1 LILFNKATHILNL
14 LIMKKSILLIAMI
27 LLGTSAHAQWWKRI
41 KGNGNTITQTRQ
53 TANYDKVS
61 VAGSFDV
68 QLVRGEEGDI
78 TLKGEENL
86 LDHIRVYVKNNVLIL
101 KVKDNIN
108 LSSSWNKNI
117 TIEVP
122 VNEIAGVKLSGSG
135 DISTQTTLKATDFNA
150 AVSGSGDISL
160 AIEATN
166 LYIQVSGSGDIDL
179 SGSAE
184 DLSVKVSG
192 SGDVN
197 AYGVVAQDATVTVS
211 GSADVTLTVK
221 GTLNAKVS
229 GSGDIQ
235 YKGNPKKVASKVS
248 GSGDVT
254 GN

>member
-1 LILFNKATHILNL
+1 
-14 LIMKKSILLIAMI
+14 MKKSILLIAMI

-41 KGNGNTITQTRQ
+41 KGNGNSITQTRQ

-68 QLVRGEEGDI
+68 ELVRGEEGEI

-86 LDHIRVYVKNNVLIL
+86 LEHIEVYVKNNVLIL

-108 LSSSWNKNI
+108 LSSSWNKTI
-117 TIEVP
+117 AIEVP
-122 VNEIAGVKLSGSG
+122 VIEITGVKLSGSG

-150 AVSGSGDISL
+150 
-160 AIEATN
+160 T
-166 LYIQVSGSGDIDL
+166 
-179 SGSAE
+179 
-184 DLSVKVSG
+184 VSG

-197 AYGVVAQDATVTVS
+197 AYGVVAQDATVNVS

-254 GN
+254 GY

>member
-1 LILFNKATHILNL
+1 
-14 LIMKKSILLIAMI
+14 MKKSILLIAMI

-86 LDHIRVYVKNNVLIL
+86 LEYIEVYVKNNVLIL

-108 LSSSWNKNI
+108 LSSSWNKTI

-160 AIEATN
+160 SIEATN

>member
-1 LILFNKATHILNL
+1 
-14 LIMKKSILLIAMI
+14 MKKSILLIAMI
-27 LLGTSAHAQWWKRI
+27 LIGTSAHAQWWKRI
-41 KGNGNTITQTRQ
+41 KGNGNTIIQTRQ

-61 VAGSFDV
+61 VSGSFDV
-68 QLVRGEEGDI
+68 QLVRGEEGEI

-86 LDHIRVYVKNNVLIL
+86 LEHIEVYVKNNVLIL

-108 LSSSWNKNI
+108 LSSSWNKTI

-122 VNEIAGVKLSGSG
+122 VIEITGVKLSGSG

-166 LYIQVSGSGDIDL
+166 LYVQISGSGDINL
-179 SGSAE
+179 SGSAD
-184 DLSVKVSG
+184 DLTVKVSG

-197 AYGVVAQDATVTVS
+197 AYDVAAQDATVTVS

-235 YKGNPKKVASKVS
+235 YKGNPKKVVSKVS
-248 GSGDVT
+248 GSGDVN
-254 GN
+254 GY

>member
-1 LILFNKATHILNL
+1 
-14 LIMKKSILLIAMI
+14 MKKSILLIAMI

-41 KGNGNTITQTRQ
+41 KGNGNTITLTRQ

-61 VAGSFDV
+61 VSGSFDV
-68 QLVRGEEGDI
+68 QLVRGEEGEI

-86 LDHIRVYVKNNVLIL
+86 LEHIEVYVKNNVLIL

-108 LSSSWNKNI
+108 LSSSWNKTI
-117 TIEVP
+117 AIEVP
-122 VNEIAGVKLSGSG
+122 VIEITGVKLSGSG

-166 LYIQVSGSGDIDL
+166 LYVQVSGSGDIDL

-184 DLSVKVSG
+184 DLTVKVSG

-197 AYGVVAQDATVTVS
+197 AYDVVAQDAIVNVS

-235 YKGNPKKVASKVS
+235 YKGNPKKVVSKVS
-248 GSGDVT
+248 GSGDVN
-254 GN
+254 GY

>member
-1 LILFNKATHILNL
+1 
-14 LIMKKSILLIAMI
+14 MKKSILLIAMI
-27 LLGTSAHAQWWKRI
+27 LIGTSAHAQWWKRI

-61 VAGSFDV
+61 VSGSFDV
-68 QLVRGEEGDI
+68 QLVRGEEGEI

-86 LDHIRVYVKNNVLIL
+86 LEHIEVYVKNNVLIL

-108 LSSSWNKNI
+108 LSSSWNKTI

-122 VNEIAGVKLSGSG
+122 VIEITGVKLSGSG

-166 LYIQVSGSGDIDL
+166 LYVQISGSGDISL
-179 SGSAE
+179 SGSAD
-184 DLSVKVSG
+184 DLTVKVSG

-197 AYGVVAQDATVTVS
+197 AYDVAAQDATVTVS

-235 YKGNPKKVASKVS
+235 YKGNPKKVVSKVS
-248 GSGDVT
+248 GSGDVN
-254 GN
+254 GY

>member
-1 LILFNKATHILNL
+1 
-14 LIMKKSILLIAMI
+14 MKKSILLIAMI
-27 LLGTSAHAQWWKRI
+27 LIGTSAHAQWWKRI

-61 VAGSFDV
+61 VSGSFDV
-68 QLVRGEEGDI
+68 QLVRGEEGEI

-86 LDHIRVYVKNNVLIL
+86 LEHIEVYVKNNVLIL

-108 LSSSWNKNI
+108 LSSSWNKTI

-122 VNEIAGVKLSGSG
+122 VIEITGVKLLGSG

-166 LYIQVSGSGDIDL
+166 LYVQISGSGDINL
-179 SGSAE
+179 SGSAD
-184 DLSVKVSG
+184 DLTVKVSG

-197 AYGVVAQDATVTVS
+197 AYDVAAQDATVTVS

-235 YKGNPKKVASKVS
+235 YKGNPKKVVSKVS
-248 GSGDVT
+248 GSGDVN
-254 GN
+254 GY

>member
-1 LILFNKATHILNL
+1 
-14 LIMKKSILLIAMI
+14 MKKNILLIAMI
-27 LLGTSAHAQWWKRI
+27 LIGTSAHAQWWKRI

-61 VAGSFDV
+61 VSGSFDV
-68 QLVRGEEGDI
+68 QLVRGEEGEI

-86 LDHIRVYVKNNVLIL
+86 LEHIEVYVKNNVLIL

-108 LSSSWNKNI
+108 LSSSWNKTI

-122 VNEIAGVKLSGSG
+122 VIEITGVKLSGSG

-166 LYIQVSGSGDIDL
+166 LYVQISGSGDINL
-179 SGSAE
+179 SGSAD
-184 DLSVKVSG
+184 DLTVKVSG

-197 AYGVVAQDATVTVS
+197 AYDVAAQDATVTVS

-235 YKGNPKKVASKVS
+235 YKGNPKKVISKVS
-248 GSGDVT
+248 GSGDVN
-254 GN
+254 GY

>member
-1 LILFNKATHILNL
+1 
-14 LIMKKSILLIAMI
+14 MKKSILLIAMI

-61 VAGSFDV
+61 VSGSFDV
-68 QLVRGEEGDI
+68 QLVRGKEGEI

-86 LDHIRVYVKNNVLIL
+86 LEHIEVYVKNNVLIL

-108 LSSSWNKNI
+108 LSSSWNKTI
-117 TIEVP
+117 AIEVP
-122 VNEIAGVKLSGSG
+122 VIEITGVKLSGSG

-166 LYIQVSGSGDIDL
+166 LYVQVSGSGDIDL

-184 DLSVKVSG
+184 DLMVKVSG

-197 AYGVVAQDATVTVS
+197 AYDVVAQDAIVNVS

-235 YKGNPKKVASKVS
+235 YKGNPKKVVSKVS
-248 GSGDVT
+248 GSGDVN
-254 GN
+254 GY

>member
-1 LILFNKATHILNL
+1 
-14 LIMKKSILLIAMI
+14 MKKSILLIAMI
-27 LLGTSAHAQWWKRI
+27 LIGTSAHAQWWKRI

-61 VAGSFDV
+61 VSGSFDV
-68 QLVRGEEGDI
+68 QLVRGEEGEI

-86 LDHIRVYVKNNVLIL
+86 LEHIEVYVKNNVLIL
-101 KVKDNIN
+101 KVKENIN
-108 LSSSWNKNI
+108 LSSSWNKTI

-122 VNEIAGVKLSGSG
+122 VIEITGVKLSGSG

-166 LYIQVSGSGDIDL
+166 LYVQISGSGDINL
-179 SGSAE
+179 SGSAD
-184 DLSVKVSG
+184 DLTVKVSG

-197 AYGVVAQDATVTVS
+197 AYDVAAQDATVTVS

-235 YKGNPKKVASKVS
+235 YKGNPKKVVSKVS
-248 GSGDVT
+248 GSGDVN
-254 GN
+254 GY

>member
-1 LILFNKATHILNL
+1 
-14 LIMKKSILLIAMI
+14 MKKSILLIAMI
-27 LLGTSAHAQWWKRI
+27 LIGTSAHAQWWKRI

-61 VAGSFDV
+61 VSGSFDV
-68 QLVRGEEGDI
+68 QLVRGEEGEI

-86 LDHIRVYVKNNVLIL
+86 LEHIEVYVKNNVLIL

-108 LSSSWNKNI
+108 LSSSWNKTI

-122 VNEIAGVKLSGSG
+122 VIEITGVKLSGSG

-166 LYIQVSGSGDIDL
+166 LHVQISGSGDINL
-179 SGSAE
+179 SGSAD
-184 DLSVKVSG
+184 DLTVKVSG

-197 AYGVVAQDATVTVS
+197 AYDVAAQDATVTVS

-235 YKGNPKKVASKVS
+235 YKGNPKKVVSKVS
-248 GSGDVT
+248 GSGDVN
-254 GN
+254 GY

>member
-1 LILFNKATHILNL
+1 
-14 LIMKKSILLIAMI
+14 MKKSILLIAMI
-27 LLGTSAHAQWWKRI
+27 LIGTSAHAQWWKRI

-61 VAGSFDV
+61 VSGSFDV
-68 QLVRGEEGDI
+68 QLVRGEEGEI

-86 LDHIRVYVKNNVLIL
+86 LEHIEVYVKNNVLIL

-108 LSSSWNKNI
+108 LSSSWNKTI

-122 VNEIAGVKLSGSG
+122 VIEITGVKLSGSG

-166 LYIQVSGSGDIDL
+166 LYVQISGSGDINL
-179 SGSAE
+179 SGSAD
-184 DLSVKVSG
+184 DLTVKVSG

-197 AYGVVAQDATVTVS
+197 AYDVAAQDATVTVS

-235 YKGNPKKVASKVS
+235 YKEILKK
-248 GSGDVT
+248 
-254 GN
+254 

>member
-1 LILFNKATHILNL
+1 
-14 LIMKKSILLIAMI
+14 MKKSILLIAMI
-27 LLGTSAHAQWWKRI
+27 LLGTTVHAQWWKRI

-53 TANYDKVS
+53 TANYDKIS

-86 LDHIRVYVKNNVLIL
+86 LEHIRVYVKNNVLIL

-108 LSSSWNKNI
+108 LSSSWNKTI

-135 DISTQTTLKATDFNA
+135 DISTQTTLEATDFNA
-150 AVSGSGDISL
+150 AISGSGDISL

-166 LYIQVSGSGDIDL
+166 LYVQVSGSGDIDL

>member
-1 LILFNKATHILNL
+1 
-14 LIMKKSILLIAMI
+14 MKKSILLIAMI
-27 LLGTSAHAQWWKRI
+27 LIGTSAHAQWWKRI

-61 VAGSFDV
+61 VSGSFDV
-68 QLVRGEEGDI
+68 QLVRGEEGEI

-86 LDHIRVYVKNNVLIL
+86 LEHIEVYVKNNVLIL

-108 LSSSWNKNI
+108 LSSSWNKTI

-122 VNEIAGVKLSGSG
+122 VIEITGVKLSGSG

-166 LYIQVSGSGDIDL
+166 LYVQISGSGDINL
-179 SGSAE
+179 SGSAD
-184 DLSVKVSG
+184 DLTVKVSG

-197 AYGVVAQDATVTVS
+197 AYDVAAQDATVTVS

-235 YKGNPKKVASKVS
+235 YKGNPKKVVSKVS
-248 GSGDVT
+248 GSGDVN
-254 GN
+254 GY

>member
-1 LILFNKATHILNL
+1 
-14 LIMKKSILLIAMI
+14 MKKSILLIAMI

-61 VAGSFDV
+61 VSGSFDV
-68 QLVRGEEGDI
+68 QLVRGEEGEI

-86 LDHIRVYVKNNVLIL
+86 LEHIEVYVKNNVLIL

-108 LSSSWNKNI
+108 LSSSWNKTI

-122 VNEIAGVKLSGSG
+122 VIEITGVKLSGSG

-166 LYIQVSGSGDIDL
+166 LYVQISGSGDINL
-179 SGSAE
+179 SGSAD
-184 DLSVKVSG
+184 DLTVKVSG

-197 AYGVVAQDATVTVS
+197 AYDVAAQDATVTVS

-235 YKGNPKKVASKVS
+235 YKGNPKKVVSKVS
-248 GSGDVT
+248 GSGDVN
-254 GN
+254 GY

>member
-1 LILFNKATHILNL
+1 
-14 LIMKKSILLIAMI
+14 MKKSILLIAMI

-41 KGNGNTITQTRQ
+41 KGNGNSITQTRQ

-68 QLVRGEEGDI
+68 QLVRGEEGEI

-86 LDHIRVYVKNNVLIL
+86 LEHIEVYVKNNVLIL

-108 LSSSWNKNI
+108 LSSSWNKTI
-117 TIEVP
+117 AIEVP
-122 VNEIAGVKLSGSG
+122 VIEITGVKLSGSG
-135 DISTQTTLKATDFNA
+135 DISTQTTLKAADFNA
-150 AVSGSGDISL
+150 
-160 AIEATN
+160 T
-166 LYIQVSGSGDIDL
+166 
-179 SGSAE
+179 
-184 DLSVKVSG
+184 VSG

-197 AYGVVAQDATVTVS
+197 AYGVVAQDATVNVS

-254 GN
+254 GY

>member
-1 LILFNKATHILNL
+1 
-14 LIMKKSILLIAMI
+14 MKKSILLIAMI
-27 LLGTSAHAQWWKRI
+27 LIGTSAHAQWWKRI

-61 VAGSFDV
+61 VSGSFDV
-68 QLVRGEEGDI
+68 QLVRGEEGEI

-86 LDHIRVYVKNNVLIL
+86 LEHIEVYVKNNVLIL

-108 LSSSWNKNI
+108 LSSSWNKTI

-122 VNEIAGVKLSGSG
+122 VIEITGVKLSGSG

-166 LYIQVSGSGDIDL
+166 LYVQISGSGDINL
-179 SGSAE
+179 SGSAD
-184 DLSVKVSG
+184 DLTVKVSG

-197 AYGVVAQDATVTVS
+197 AYDVAAQDATVTVS
-211 GSADVTLTVK
+211 GSADVSLTVK

-235 YKGNPKKVASKVS
+235 YKGNPKKVVSKVS
-248 GSGDVT
+248 GSGDVN
-254 GN
+254 GY

>member
-1 LILFNKATHILNL
+1 
-14 LIMKKSILLIAMI
+14 MKKSILLIAMI
-27 LLGTSAHAQWWKRI
+27 LIGTSAHAQWWKRI

-61 VAGSFDV
+61 VSGSFDV
-68 QLVRGEEGDI
+68 QLVRGEEGEI

-86 LDHIRVYVKNNVLIL
+86 LKHIEVYVKNNVLIL

-108 LSSSWNKNI
+108 LSSSWNKTI

-122 VNEIAGVKLSGSG
+122 VIEITGVKLSGSG

-166 LYIQVSGSGDIDL
+166 LYVQISGSGDINL
-179 SGSAE
+179 SGSAD
-184 DLSVKVSG
+184 DLTVKVSG

-197 AYGVVAQDATVTVS
+197 AYDVAAQDATVTVS

-235 YKGNPKKVASKVS
+235 YKGNPKKVVSKVS
-248 GSGDVT
+248 GSGDVN
-254 GN
+254 GY

>member
-1 LILFNKATHILNL
+1 
-14 LIMKKSILLIAMI
+14 MKKSLLLIVMI

-53 TANYDKVS
+53 TPDYDKVS
-61 VAGSFDV
+61 VAGSFNV
-68 QLVRGEEGDI
+68 QLVRGEEGEI

-86 LDHIRVYVKNNVLIL
+86 LEYIEVSVKNNVLVL

-108 LSSSWNKNI
+108 LTSSWNKSI

-122 VNEIAGVKLSGSG
+122 VTEIAGVKLSGSG
-135 DISTQTTLKATDFNA
+135 DISAKTTLNAIDFNA
-150 AVSGSGDISL
+150 VVSGSGDISL
-160 AIEATN
+160 AIEAIN
-166 LYIQVSGSGDIDL
+166 LYVQVSGSGDIDL
-179 SGSAE
+179 SGSAQ
-184 DLSVKVSG
+184 DLTVKVSG

-197 AYGVVAQDATVTVS
+197 AYEIAAENATVSVS
-211 GSADVTLTVK
+211 GSADVKVTVK

-229 GSGDIQ
+229 GSGDVQ

-254 GN
+254 GY

>member
-1 LILFNKATHILNL
+1 
-14 LIMKKSILLIAMI
+14 MKKSILLIAMI
-27 LLGTSAHAQWWKRI
+27 LIGTSAHAQWWKRI

-61 VAGSFDV
+61 VSGSFDV
-68 QLVRGEEGDI
+68 QLVRGEEGEI

-86 LDHIRVYVKNNVLIL
+86 LEHIEVYVKNNVLIL

-108 LSSSWNKNI
+108 LSSSWNKTI

-122 VNEIAGVKLSGSG
+122 VIEITGVKLSGSG

-166 LYIQVSGSGDIDL
+166 LYVQISGSGDINL
-179 SGSAE
+179 SGSAD
-184 DLSVKVSG
+184 DLTVKVSG

-197 AYGVVAQDATVTVS
+197 AYDVAAQDATVTVS

-235 YKGNPKKVASKVS
+235 YKGNPKKVISKVS
-248 GSGDVT
+248 GSGDVN
-254 GN
+254 GY

>member
-1 LILFNKATHILNL
+1 
-14 LIMKKSILLIAMI
+14 MKKSILLIAMI

-61 VAGSFDV
+61 VSGSFDV
-68 QLVRGEEGDI
+68 QLVRGEEGEI

-86 LDHIRVYVKNNVLIL
+86 LEHIEVYVKNNVLIL

-108 LSSSWNKNI
+108 LSSSWNKTI

-122 VNEIAGVKLSGSG
+122 VIEITGVKLSGSG
-135 DISTQTTLKATDFNA
+135 DISTQTTLKSTDFNA

-166 LYIQVSGSGDIDL
+166 LYVQISGSGDINL
-179 SGSAE
+179 SGSAD
-184 DLSVKVSG
+184 DLTVKVSG

-197 AYGVVAQDATVTVS
+197 AYDVAAQDATVTVS

-235 YKGNPKKVASKVS
+235 YKGNPKKVVSKVS
-248 GSGDVT
+248 GSGDVN
-254 GN
+254 GY

>member
-1 LILFNKATHILNL
+1 
-14 LIMKKSILLIAMI
+14 MKKSILLIAMI

-41 KGNGNTITQTRQ
+41 KGNGNSITQTRQ

-61 VAGSFDV
+61 VSGSFDV
-68 QLVRGEEGDI
+68 QLVRGEEGEI

-86 LDHIRVYVKNNVLIL
+86 LEHIEVYVKNNVLIL

-108 LSSSWNKNI
+108 LSSSWNKTI

-122 VNEIAGVKLSGSG
+122 VIEITGVKLSGSG

-166 LYIQVSGSGDIDL
+166 LYVQISGSGDINL
-179 SGSAE
+179 SGSAD
-184 DLSVKVSG
+184 DLTVKVSG

-197 AYGVVAQDATVTVS
+197 AYDVAAQDATVTVS

-235 YKGNPKKVASKVS
+235 YKGNPKKVVSKVS
-248 GSGDVT
+248 GSGDVN
-254 GN
+254 GY

>member
-1 LILFNKATHILNL
+1 
-14 LIMKKSILLIAMI
+14 MKKSILLIAMI

-41 KGNGNTITQTRQ
+41 KGNGNSITQTRQ

-68 QLVRGEEGDI
+68 QLVRGEEGEI

-86 LDHIRVYVKNNVLIL
+86 LEHIEVYVKNNVLIL

-108 LSSSWNKNI
+108 LSSSWNKTI
-117 TIEVP
+117 AIEVP
-122 VNEIAGVKLSGSG
+122 VIEITGVKLSGSG
-135 DISTQTTLKATDFNA
+135 DISTQTTLKAADFNA
-150 AVSGSGDISL
+150 
-160 AIEATN
+160 T
-166 LYIQVSGSGDIDL
+166 
-179 SGSAE
+179 
-184 DLSVKVSG
+184 VSG

-254 GN
+254 G

>member
-1 LILFNKATHILNL
+1 
-14 LIMKKSILLIAMI
+14 MI

-53 TANYDKVS
+53 TTNYDKVS

-86 LDHIRVYVKNNVLIL
+86 LEYIEVYVKNNVLIL

-108 LSSSWNKNI
+108 LSSSWNKTI

-160 AIEATN
+160 AIEARIYMCRY
-166 LYIQVSGSGDIDL
+166 LDL
-179 SGSAE
+179 E
-184 DLSVKVSG
+184 ILIFLE
-192 SGDVN
+192 
-197 AYGVVAQDATVTVS
+197 AQMT
-211 GSADVTLTVK
+211 
-221 GTLNAKVS
+221 
-229 GSGDIQ
+229 
-235 YKGNPKKVASKVS
+235 
-248 GSGDVT
+248 
-254 GN
+254 

>member
-1 LILFNKATHILNL
+1 
-14 LIMKKSILLIAMI
+14 MKKNILLIAMI
-27 LLGTSAHAQWWKRI
+27 LIGTSAHAQWWKRI

-61 VAGSFDV
+61 VSGSFDV
-68 QLVRGEEGDI
+68 QLVRGEEGEI

-86 LDHIRVYVKNNVLIL
+86 LEHIEVYVKNNVLIL

-108 LSSSWNKNI
+108 LSSSWNKTI

-122 VNEIAGVKLSGSG
+122 VIEITGVKLSGSG

-166 LYIQVSGSGDIDL
+166 LYVQISGSGDINL
-179 SGSAE
+179 SGSAD
-184 DLSVKVSG
+184 DLTVKVSG

-197 AYGVVAQDATVTVS
+197 AYDVAAQDATVTVS

-235 YKGNPKKVASKVS
+235 YKGNPKKVVSKVS
-248 GSGDVT
+248 GSGDVN
-254 GN
+254 GY

>member
-1 LILFNKATHILNL
+1 
-14 LIMKKSILLIAMI
+14 MKKSILLITMI
-27 LLGTSAHAQWWKRI
+27 LIGTSAHAQWWKRI

-61 VAGSFDV
+61 VSGSFDV
-68 QLVRGEEGDI
+68 QLVRGEEGEI

-86 LDHIRVYVKNNVLIL
+86 LEHIEVYVKNNVLIL

-108 LSSSWNKNI
+108 LSSSWNKTI

-122 VNEIAGVKLSGSG
+122 VIEITGVKLSGSG

-166 LYIQVSGSGDIDL
+166 LYVQISGSGDINL
-179 SGSAE
+179 SGSAD
-184 DLSVKVSG
+184 DLTVKVSG

-197 AYGVVAQDATVTVS
+197 AYDVAAQDATVTVS

-235 YKGNPKKVASKVS
+235 YKGNPKKVVSKVS
-248 GSGDVT
+248 GSGDVN
-254 GN
+254 GY